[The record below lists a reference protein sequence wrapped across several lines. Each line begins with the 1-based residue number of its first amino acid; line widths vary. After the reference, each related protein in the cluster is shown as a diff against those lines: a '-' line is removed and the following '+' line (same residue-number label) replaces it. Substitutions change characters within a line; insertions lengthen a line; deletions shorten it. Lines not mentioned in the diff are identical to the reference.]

1 MKIGTEIS
9 IEQEEI
15 FKDIDRIKIC
25 YQIKLYSPEK
35 EDWRPYFH
43 ELSLDSH
50 QNNQLFLDYH
60 QLFSNHKPSIVL
72 SGLALGKE
80 NHIKEI
86 YLVGDNCRILGEI
99 GCASPALE
107 AQLPNIKHSSN
118 SRWRCALNFSSQEK
132 QSFELIVCLS
142 NNQKIIYKKIELCP
156 IKLSH
161 SYQEINRQINSTLGN
176 KIKLIYHSRRLMA
189 NRILQHKNYLFA
201 IGNARSGTTALGRV
215 LNFSPEICLGVER
228 YSTED
233 NILAS
238 SFEQEAFFDSGSE
251 NYLVRPHFYEEIKDK
266 FAKARYIGDK
276 RPRFIQSW
284 KNTWLNLPQAK
295 IVYIFRNIYDVACS
309 YNTRAN
315 NASLGIDMSWS
326 KTRNFSQAV
335 EDWNE
340 GLQEVKQLRHFY
352 AVYLVKYEDFFI
364 LPSRMIHLFNY
375 LKIDSENKNVKKG
388 MNKINQTALKLK
400 NKERT
405 LSNSEKK
412 YIDSHADFETY
423 NILLTLYEQQFA
435 KKLIF

>member
-1 MKIGTEIS
+1 MEIG

-15 FKDIDRIKIC
+15 FKDIDRLKIC
-25 YQIKLYSPEK
+25 YKIKLYSPEK
-35 EDWRPYFH
+35 EDWQPYLH

-80 NHIKEI
+80 DHIKKI
-86 YLVGDNCRILGEI
+86 YLVGDNCCILGEI

-107 AQLPNIKHSSN
+107 TRLPNIKHSSN
-118 SRWRCALNFSSQEK
+118 ARWKCALNFSSEEK

-142 NNQKIIYKKIELCP
+142 NERKIIYKKIDLYL

-161 SYQEINRQINSTLGN
+161 NYQEINCQINNRLDN
-176 KIKLIYHSRRLMA
+176 KIRSIYHSRKLMA
-189 NRILQHKNYLFA
+189 NRILQKNYLFA

-215 LNFSPEICLGVER
+215 LNSSPEICLGIER
-228 YSTED
+228 YSTKD

-266 FAKARYIGDK
+266 FAKAKYIGDK

-326 KTRNFSQAV
+326 KTRDFSQAV
-335 EDWNE
+335 DDWNE
-340 GLQEVKQLRHFY
+340 GLQEINNLRHFY
-352 AVYLVKYEDFFI
+352 EVYLVKYEDFFV
-364 LPSRMIHLFNY
+364 LPSKMIHLFNY
-375 LKIDSENKNVKKG
+375 LKIDTENQNIKRS
-388 MNKINQTALKLK
+388 INEIYQTALKLK

-405 LSNSEKK
+405 LSNLEKK
-412 YIDSHADFETY
+412 YIDSYANFETY
-423 NILLTLYEQQFA
+423 DVLLTLYEEQFA